1 MSTQTGYIDSD
12 GRPRLTIR
20 ISGPDP
26 GNFIEEDALIDTGF
40 TGFLMLPQAKA
51 FGLGIAPIGTGD
63 YTLAD
68 DSVVTNFL
76 GLATITVQPPPVV
89 PASTDP
95 LAQIAFQ
102 PETISGVVVCGNGAL
117 VGMELLRLLDKY
129 LLVGPAVML
138 IDVTAVTVATSAATP
153 RRPDGPAR

>member
-12 GRPRLTIR
+12 GHPRLTIR

-26 GNFIEEDALIDTGF
+26 ANFIEEDALIDTGF

-51 FGLGIAPIGTGD
+51 FGLGIAPAGTGD

-76 GLATITVQPPPVV
+76 GMATVTVQPPSVL

-95 LAQIAFQ
+95 GAQIAFQ
-102 PETISGVVVCGNGAL
+102 PETISGVVVMCGNGAL
-117 VGMELLRLLDKY
+117 VGMELLRLSDK
-129 LLVGPAVML
+129 
-138 IDVTAVTVATSAATP
+138 
-153 RRPDGPAR
+153 